1 MFSSVRQ
8 ISFSGYSMYPTLRPG
23 DTLVVREIPSKDIQV
38 GDILCIPENGNYVS
52 HRVVHLETK
61 DNLRLISTK
70 GDNLNRCA
78 PPVEIREDALLK
90 VVMVK
95 RAGKGLVKPGFAK
108 TLALLSR
115 NNLTYGIIKG
125 KAGRLFRNIYKSK
138 NQPLGG

>member
-1 MFSSVRQ
+1 MKQVAFT
-8 ISFSGYSMYPTLRPG
+8 GYSMYPSLRPG
-23 DTLVVREIPSKDIQV
+23 DILVLREIPSKDIQV

-61 DNLRLISTK
+61 ENHHLISTK
-70 GDNLNRCA
+70 GDNLTQCA

-95 RAGKGLVKPGFAK
+95 RAGKGLVKPGFGK

-125 KAGRLFRNIYKSK
+125 KAGRLVRILFKR
-138 NQPLGG
+138 QPLVR